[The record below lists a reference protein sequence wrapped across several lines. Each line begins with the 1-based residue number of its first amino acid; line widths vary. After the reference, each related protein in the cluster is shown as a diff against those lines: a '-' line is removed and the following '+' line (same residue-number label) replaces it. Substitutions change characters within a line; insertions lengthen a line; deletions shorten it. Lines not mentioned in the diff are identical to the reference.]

1 MRFQMDKAKI
11 EFDLNKYTSNSSKG
25 CVLEVDLEY
34 PKELRELHNDY
45 PLAPDKIEIKREM
58 LSDYQ
63 VKIADLYNI
72 PTGNVK
78 KLVPNFFDK
87 EKYVI
92 HYENLQLYLRLG
104 VKLKKLHHVLEF
116 NQSQWLKQ
124 CVEFNTQK
132 RIEAEKN
139 GDKDG
144 KALYKLM
151 NNAVYGK
158 TMENLRNRIDVKLVS
173 NKKDYLKWTS
183 KPSYMSHKIFD
194 NDLVAIRK
202 NKVTLT
208 LNKPAYIGM
217 CILELSKVLMYE
229 FHYDYIKNK
238 YGNNSRLLFTDTDSL
253 MYEIKTKD
261 VYEDFSNNTEMFDFS
276 KHLS

>member
-1 MRFQMDKAKI
+1 M
-11 EFDLNKYTSNSSKG
+11 NKYTSNSSKG

-238 YGNNSRLLFTDTDSL
+238 YGNNSRLLFTDNDSL
-253 MYEIKTKD
+253 MYEIKTED
-261 VYEDFSNNTEMFDFS
+261 VYEGFSSNKKCLIS
-276 KHLS
+276 VII